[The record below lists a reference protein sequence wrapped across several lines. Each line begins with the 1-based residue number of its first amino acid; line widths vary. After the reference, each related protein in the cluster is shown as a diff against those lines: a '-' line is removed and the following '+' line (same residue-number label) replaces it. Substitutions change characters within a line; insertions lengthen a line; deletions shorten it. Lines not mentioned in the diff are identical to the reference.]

1 MPPTVPLLYNSPL
14 DADRNDIRLVTFEQ
28 PQNGST
34 LIHCRLEI
42 KSLDD
47 IKDHYRAHL
56 ALEGVEDKPRR
67 KDVIRWAA
75 RFPEAP
81 SVSPATQ
88 DAYRFNWGD
97 YATLSYAWGSET
109 RRHQIVLNDRKVSV
123 TENLAIALGAMARS
137 GDYVGQFKLWIDAIC
152 INQDDELE
160 RASQVSKMRD
170 IYSHAW
176 AVIAWLGE
184 ERNYS
189 HDAFNL
195 LQRFAD
201 MTEESSL
208 QAFGELRL
216 PTILL
221 FGKCFYGLNELMMRP
236 YWSRLWIVQELVLGA
251 SSTIL
256 CCGDRRMRWNTF
268 CDGINVLF
276 RADMWIIKDD
286 LLRADVERLG
296 LSGEDY
302 DSRWSTLW
310 LHLVHKDLQVMSR
323 YEEKGIGKLGLRRLL
338 DIACSSD
345 CRDTRDKVFAL
356 VGMMEPCIAS
366 SLVHDY
372 STAPAELFA
381 AVSRA
386 FIIHSNTLE
395 PLREGNPWGRIGSP
409 SWAADWTWKG
419 RLRYS
424 RPETPLWGFWQ
435 TSDSYKLYES
445 TRATLYNAASSRSAE
460 FSFSGHR
467 LLTCKGFVFDAVS
480 ALGAHGSGYWGWEPN
495 SIVQF
500 PSSWRSS
507 YGGRDKTAE
516 AIRQTLLLG
525 RVSGGMPLEPR
536 HSAIFSLPKRFDVAH
551 PQFERRG
558 WLWMASQSGYYFRW
572 NRWREAH
579 DDMQLGETRL
589 GDYFSDIIP
598 DGVEEKDYAEVYGA
612 FDRTSKERRLLL
624 TSKGYLGWAPDN
636 LYGDDSEQT
645 QLADLVCIVFGC
657 STPLVIRPQNGLF
670 QVMGEAYIQGFMDGE
685 AMRLLETGECA
696 IREFTFC

>member
-1 MPPTVPLLYNSPL
+1 M
-14 DADRNDIRLVTFEQ
+14 
-28 PQNGST
+28 
-34 LIHCRLEI
+34 
-42 KSLDD
+42 DD
-47 IKDHYRAHL
+47 ITDHYRAHL
-56 ALEGVEDKPRR
+56 ALEGVGDKPRR

-75 RFPEAP
+75 QFPEAP

-97 YATLSYAWGSET
+97 YATLSYTWGSET

-170 IYSHAW
+170 IYSRAW
-176 AVIAWLGE
+176 AVVAWLGE

-268 CDGINVLF
+268 CDSINVLF

-296 LSGEDY
+296 LSEEDY

-356 VGMMEPCIAS
+356 VGMMEPRIAS

-372 STAPAELFA
+372 SAAPAELFA

-386 FIIHSNTLE
+386 FIIHFNNLE
-395 PLREGNPWGRIGSP
+395 PLREGNLGVESAPRRGPQTGR
-409 SWAADWTWKG
+409 G
-419 RLRYS
+419 R
-424 RPETPLWGFWQ
+424 G
-435 TSDSYKLYES
+435 
-445 TRATLYNAASSRSAE
+445 
-460 FSFSGHR
+460 G
-467 LLTCKGFVFDAVS
+467 
-480 ALGAHGSGYWGWEPN
+480 LGIPDRRHH
-495 SIVQF
+495 
-500 PSSWRSS
+500 
-507 YGGRDKTAE
+507 YGGFGRPRTHITCTNQLVLPCIMRQAVARLSSASL
-516 AIRQTLLLG
+516 AIDCLHARASCLMLYPHSEHTVAAIGDGNPTL
-525 RVSGGMPLEPR
+525 
-536 HSAIFSLPKRFDVAH
+536 
-551 PQFERRG
+551 
-558 WLWMASQSGYYFRW
+558 
-572 NRWREAH
+572 
-579 DDMQLGETRL
+579 
-589 GDYFSDIIP
+589 
-598 DGVEEKDYAEVYGA
+598 
-612 FDRTSKERRLLL
+612 
-624 TSKGYLGWAPDN
+624 
-636 LYGDDSEQT
+636 
-645 QLADLVCIVFGC
+645 
-657 STPLVIRPQNGLF
+657 
-670 QVMGEAYIQGFMDGE
+670 
-685 AMRLLETGECA
+685 
-696 IREFTFC
+696 